1 MQGKDTTRE
10 RKENGRSSRYN
21 RRYDRGGSAPL
32 CRGRRTTS
40 LRVGIPRSL
49 LYYKYH
55 PMWREFLESVGCEV
69 ALSSPTSRHTVRLGT
84 ELGENDLCLPLKVFF
99 GHAAALDE
107 EVDALFVPRIVA
119 VEKTRYTC
127 PKFLGLPDL
136 VRSLDLRAEVLGPTF
151 NLRKGRLVFLR
162 EAYRLG
168 RGLGAGRLRTVRAMV
183 RALRAHRDWEHT
195 QRRGGH
201 LRRMPSTAAEHDGE
215 RLRIGVAG
223 HPYNIYDEHV
233 SLDLIRRLQERGC
246 EVFTSETLTS
256 SEIEAA
262 TERVPKGIFWSYENE
277 IVGAIRH
284 WIDHDLVDGIIYV
297 LSFACGP
304 DSFMQVVIEDDVR
317 RHGNVPLLSLVIDE
331 HSGEAG
337 LLTRVEAFLDML
349 TRREEVPA

>member
-1 MQGKDTTRE
+1 M
-10 RKENGRSSRYN
+10 
-21 RRYDRGGSAPL
+21 
-32 CRGRRTTS
+32 
-40 LRVGIPRSL
+40 RVGIPRSL

-69 ALSSPTSRHTVRLGT
+69 ALSAPTNRRTMRLGT

-99 GHAAALDE
+99 GHAAALDG
-107 EVDALFVPRIVA
+107 EVDAIFVPRIVA

-136 VRSLDLRAEVLGPTF
+136 ARSLDLESEILGPSF
-151 NLRKGRLVFLR
+151 DLRQGRVAFAR
-162 EAYRLG
+162 EAYRFG
-168 RGLGAGRLRTVRAMV
+168 RGLGAGRVRTVIAMR
-183 RALRAHRDWEHT
+183 RALRAHRDWGRA
-195 QRRGGH
+195 QREGRH
-201 LRRMPSTAAEHDGE
+201 LRRVSPVENDDQGR

-233 SLDLIRRLQERGC
+233 SLDLIRRLQDRGC
-246 EVFTSETLTS
+246 EVLTPETLTPR
-256 SEIEAA
+256 EIEAA
-262 TERVPKGIFWSYENE
+262 TEEVPKGIFWSYENE

-284 WIDHDLVDGIIYV
+284 WVSHDLVDGVIYV

-317 RHGNVPLLSLVIDE
+317 RDGSVPLMSLVIDE

-349 TRREEVPA
+349 TRRERVTA